1 MTDLD
6 QTIDHCISLD
16 QLMNGKSSL
25 TRQGSGVNTIRFSVP
40 LELKFKNYMPDY
52 LHELSCGGIPIVIP
66 DRSLP
71 IRWGC
76 PQRLIN

>member
-25 TRQGSGVNTIRFSVP
+25 TRQGSGVNTIRFSAP

-52 LHELSCGGIPIVIP
+52 LHELSCGGFLLLSRTDLFPYGGVAP
-66 DRSLP
+66 KD
-71 IRWGC
+71 
-76 PQRLIN
+76 

>member
-25 TRQGSGVNTIRFSVP
+25 TRQGNGVNTIRFSAP
-40 LELKFKNYMPDY
+40 LELKNYMPDY
-52 LHELSCGGIPIVIP
+52 LSELWGIPIVIP